1 MSVRS
6 SEAHPLVIRSQSP
19 DVTAVSRFAQ
29 AAAEMSR
36 AELVGWYR
44 QEVSAAPKR
53 AARGKSYF
61 VGHDGI
67 ADTGCHTNRAEEH
80 LAIALFNAYG
90 PSTAGLPLPDGEG
103 LSILD
108 YQFPLKASR
117 SDPGIGKV
125 DLLGVFSS
133 GRVCVIELKRM
144 SSGTPETPLR
154 ALLEGLAYAAVIQAN
169 LETIAAETRVLFEIP
184 ISHQAPAVMVM
195 APQPYWNYFE
205 RTRAAGPWR
214 DAMEK
219 LKTDIA
225 ATLDVPIHFL
235 GLGECDVSLGRYGE
249 RPTLTGAVA
258 AKWVLLRGKRV
269 RIGKNA

>member
-1 MSVRS
+1 MSERS
-6 SEAHPLVIRSQSP
+6 SETHPLVIRSQSP

-36 AELVGWYR
+36 AEINEWYR
-44 QEVSAAPKR
+44 QEVSEAPKR
-53 AARGKSYF
+53 AARGKAYF
-61 VGHDGI
+61 VGHDGS
-67 ADTGCHTNRAEEH
+67 ANTGGDTNRGEEH
-80 LAIALFNAYG
+80 LAIALFHAYG
-90 PSTAGLPLPDGEG
+90 PNREGLVLPDGDR
-103 LSILD
+103 LSIFD
-108 YQFPLKASR
+108 YQFPLKARR

-125 DLLGVFSS
+125 DLLGVFAS
-133 GRVCVIELKRM
+133 GRICVIELKRM

-169 LETIAAETRVLFEIP
+169 LETIAAETRALLGIQ

-205 RTRAAGPWR
+205 RTKAAGPWR

-225 ATLDVPIHFL
+225 ATLDVPVHFL
-235 GLGECDVSLGRYGE
+235 GLGECDVSLGLYGN
-249 RPTLTGAVA
+249 RPTLSGAVA
-258 AKWVLLRGKRV
+258 AKWVL
-269 RIGKNA
+269 